1 MYQLVH
7 TEDRWP
13 GRLLKPRCDAGS
25 PEAVSELADDAGDTG
40 ILGLV
45 DIIDVCRALV
55 TAGQG

>member
-1 MYQLVH
+1 
-7 TEDRWP
+7 
-13 GRLLKPRCDAGS
+13 LKPRCDAGS